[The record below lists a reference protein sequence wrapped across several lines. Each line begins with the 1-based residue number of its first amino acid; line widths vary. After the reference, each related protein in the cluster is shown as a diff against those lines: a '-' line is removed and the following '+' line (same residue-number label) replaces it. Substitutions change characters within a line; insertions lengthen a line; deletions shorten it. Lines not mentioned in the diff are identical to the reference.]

1 MPSDK
6 VMNKINELMHT
17 RENIRNIGIAA
28 HIDHGKTTLSDNL
41 LAGAGLISDDLAGE
55 QLWLDFDEQEQER
68 GITIDA
74 ANVSMVHDYEGEN
87 HLINLIDTP
96 GHVDFGGDVTRAMR
110 AIDGAVIVVDAVEG
124 VMPQTETVVRQAIQE
139 NVKPILFI
147 NKVDRLIKELKLTPD
162 EMQQRFAKTIRAV
175 NEMIETMAPEKFKD
189 DWKVGIKDGSV
200 AFGSALYNWAISLP
214 FMEKTGISFA
224 DIIDMVNEDE
234 QDELAEE
241 SPLHSVTLN
250 MVIKHL
256 PDPIEAQQYRI
267 PKIWKGDV
275 NSDIGKA
282 MVETDEYGRLGMIV
296 TKIIMDEHAGEVAT
310 GRVFS
315 GSLEPGQ
322 DVNIVSAKVE
332 RRTQQVSIY
341 MGPQRVNV
349 DEVPA
354 GNIVAVTGL
363 SEAISGETICDVN
376 GDPIKPFESIKY
388 TSEPVV
394 TVAVEAKDVDDL
406 PKLIKVLRE
415 MAKEDPTLN
424 VEINEETGEHLL
436 SGMGELH
443 LQVVARRI
451 REDKGVDIETSEPIV
466 VYREAVNKES
476 NEFEGRSPNKHNK
489 LYFKVEPIEEDEV
502 YQALKTGEIDQGKI
516 KGNDV
521 SKKLRELGMDKDE
534 AKNVEYVNGNN
545 LFIDSS
551 RGVQYLDE
559 IKDLLYQAF
568 EEATDEGPL
577 ANEPLIKSKVKILD
591 AKLHE
596 DAIHRGPAQII
607 PASRNAIYSAM
618 LDGDI
623 SIYEPMQS
631 LYIEVP
637 NSYMGSVTRDIQSR
651 RGEIESMD
659 QEDEMVTVRG
669 KAPVA
674 ETFGFAGD
682 IRSATEG
689 KALWSTEQAGFEEL
703 PSNIEDDIIIE
714 IRERKGMKP
723 ERPSMEDFMD

>member
-41 LAGAGLISDDLAGE
+41 LAGAGLISEDLAGE

-74 ANVSMVHDYEGEN
+74 ANVSMVHDFEGED

-139 NVKPILFI
+139 NVKPVLFI

-175 NEMIETMAPEKFKD
+175 NEMIESMAPDEFKD

-224 DIIDMVNEDE
+224 DIIDMVNEDK
-234 QDELAEE
+234 QDELAQE
-241 SPLHSVTLN
+241 SPLHKVTLN

-256 PDPIEAQQYRI
+256 PDPIVAQQYRI

-275 NSDIGKA
+275 NSDIGTA
-282 MVETDEYGRLGMIV
+282 MIETDEGGRLGMIV

-322 DVNIVSAKVE
+322 DVNIVGAKVE

-349 DEVPA
+349 EEVPA

-363 SEAISGETICDVN
+363 SEAISGETICDVK
-376 GDPIKPFESIKY
+376 GDAIKPFESIKY

-394 TVAVEAKDVDDL
+394 TVAVEARDVDDL

-466 VYREAVNKES
+466 VYREAINRES
-476 NEFEGRSPNKHNK
+476 GEFEGRSPNKHNK
-489 LYFKVEPIEEDEV
+489 LYFKVEPLHEEEV
-502 YQALKTGEIDQGKI
+502 YQALKTGEIDEGKI
-516 KGNDV
+516 KGNEV
-521 SKKLRELGMDKDE
+521 AQKLRELGMDKDE

-568 EEATDEGPL
+568 EEVTDEGPL
-577 ANEPLIKSKVKILD
+577 ANEPLIKSKIKILD

-618 LDGDI
+618 LDGDV

-631 LYIEVP
+631 VYIEVP

-651 RGEIESMD
+651 RGEIESME

-703 PSNIEDDIIIE
+703 PNNLEDEIIIE

>member
-41 LAGAGLISDDLAGE
+41 LAGAGLISEDLAGE

-74 ANVSMVHDYEGEN
+74 ANVSMVHDFEGED

-139 NVKPILFI
+139 NVKPVLFI

-175 NEMIETMAPEKFKD
+175 NEMIESMAPDEFKD

-224 DIIDMVNEDE
+224 DIIDMVNEGK
-234 QDELAEE
+234 QDELAQE
-241 SPLHSVTLN
+241 SPIHRVTLN

-256 PDPIEAQQYRI
+256 PNPLEAQQYRI

-275 NSDIGKA
+275 NSDIGTA
-282 MVETDEYGRLGMIV
+282 MIETDEGGRLGMIV

-315 GSLEPGQ
+315 GSLKPGQ
-322 DVNIVSAKVE
+322 DVNIVGAKVE

-349 DEVPA
+349 EEVPA

-363 SEAISGETICDVN
+363 SEAISGETICDVK
-376 GDPIKPFESIKY
+376 GDAIKPFESIKY

-394 TVAVEAKDVDDL
+394 TVAVEARDVDDL
-406 PKLIKVLRE
+406 PKLIRVLRE

-466 VYREAVNKES
+466 VYREAINRES
-476 NEFEGRSPNKHNK
+476 GEFEGRSPNKHNK
-489 LYFKVEPIEEDEV
+489 LYFKVEPLKEEEV
-502 YQALKTGEIDQGKI
+502 YQALKTGEIDEGKI
-516 KGNDV
+516 KGNEV
-521 SKKLRELGMDKDE
+521 AQKLRELGMDKDE

-568 EEATDEGPL
+568 EEVTDEGPL

-618 LDGDI
+618 LDGDV

-631 LYIEVP
+631 VYIEVP

-651 RGEIESMD
+651 RGEIESME

-703 PSNIEDDIIIE
+703 PNNLEDEIIVE

-723 ERPSMEDFMD
+723 ERPTMEDFMD

>member
-1 MPSDK
+1 MPSEK

-41 LAGAGLISDDLAGE
+41 LAGAGLISDELAGE

-74 ANVSMVHDYEGEN
+74 ANVSMIHDYRDKD

-139 NVKPILFI
+139 NVKPVLFI

-162 EMQQRFAKTIRAV
+162 EMQQRFAKSIRAV
-175 NEMIETMAPEKFKD
+175 NEMIESMAPEEYKE

-214 FMEKTGISFA
+214 YMDKTGITFA
-224 DIIDMVNEDE
+224 DIINMVTEEE
-234 QDELAEE
+234 QDTLAEK
-241 SPLHSVTLN
+241 SPLHKVTLN

-256 PDPIEAQQYRI
+256 PNPIEAQKYRI
-267 PKIWKGDV
+267 PKIWKGDI

-282 MVETDEYGRLGMIV
+282 MMETDEDGRLGMIV

-315 GSLEPGQ
+315 GRLEASQ
-322 DVNIVSAKVE
+322 DVNIVGAKVE

-363 SEAISGETICDVN
+363 KEAISGETICDTN
-376 GDPIKPFESIKY
+376 GEGIKPFESIKY

-406 PKLIKVLRE
+406 PKLIEVLRE

-466 VYREAVNKES
+466 VYREAVNNES
-476 NEFEGRSPNKHNK
+476 GEFEGRSPNNHNK
-489 LYFKVEPIEEDEV
+489 LYFKVEPLEEEEV
-502 YQALKTGEIDQGKI
+502 YQALKTGELDQGKI
-516 KGNDV
+516 KGNDATE
-521 SKKLRELGMDKDE
+521 KLRDLGMNKDE

-545 LFIDSS
+545 LFIDST

-559 IKDLLYQAF
+559 IKDLIYQAF
-568 EEATDEGPL
+568 EEVTDEGPL
-577 ANEPLIKSKVKILD
+577 ANEPVIKSKVKILD

-607 PASRNAIYSAM
+607 PASRNAIYSGM
-618 LDGDI
+618 LEGNI

-631 LYIEVP
+631 VYIEVP
-637 NSYMGSVTRDIQSR
+637 NTYMGAVTRDIQSR

-659 QEDEMVTVRG
+659 QEDEMVTIQAQ
-669 KAPVA
+669 APVA

-689 KALWSTEQAGFEEL
+689 KALWSTEQAGFEEIPTNL
-703 PSNIEDDIIIE
+703 EDEIITE
-714 IRERKGMKP
+714 IRKRKGMKP
-723 ERPSMEDFMD
+723 ERPTMKDFMD